1 MKCIFEPCSGKNDL
15 VKSTE
20 YVIDKIIVISKEK
33 DDDIYKEIEKFV
45 SENENHSLYY
55 HKSCYCSYTSA
66 SRNCSDSRKRKAPCS
81 SIPDRVTK
89 SQVHKFTREDFKV
102 NCFLCG
108 EKCSEKDKKNPK
120 RWRPWCLCDKEP
132 LDKYSTN
139 FKDTL
144 LDICGQKDD
153 EWGKQVEIRLR
164 AVTSSLPA
172 FDGRYHRD
180 CYNKFYKIPKKS
192 TNADSCKLIISNL
205 IQAVVNHITTHKS
218 TTTWTITEL

>member
-1 MKCIFEPCSGKNDL
+1 MRNILYIIF
-15 VKSTE
+15 
-20 YVIDKIIVISKEK
+20 IS
-33 DDDIYKEIEKFV
+33 
-45 SENENHSLYY
+45 S
-55 HKSCYCSYTSA
+55 
-66 SRNCSDSRKRKAPCS
+66 
-81 SIPDRVTK
+81 
-89 SQVHKFTREDFKV
+89 KV

-120 RWRPWCLCDKEP
+120 RWRSWCLCEKEP

-144 LDICGQKDD
+144 LDICGQRDD
-153 EWGKQVEIRLR
+153 DCGKQVEIRLR

-192 TNADSCKLIISNL
+192 TNADSCKLIIANS

-218 TTTWTITEL
+218 TTISTITELYSVYLCIRIFIL